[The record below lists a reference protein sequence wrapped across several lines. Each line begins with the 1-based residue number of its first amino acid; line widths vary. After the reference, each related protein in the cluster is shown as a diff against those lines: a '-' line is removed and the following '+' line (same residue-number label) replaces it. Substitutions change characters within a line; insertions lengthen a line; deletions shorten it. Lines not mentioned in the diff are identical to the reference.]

1 MMNKAITE
9 LKEYSLWRTS
19 IDIIP
24 QRITEIEEKMIALG
38 GGGADSPVMSS
49 GNKREERLVAY
60 IDEKNE
66 LERTLEINKAKQKY
80 IEKGL
85 SMLTDTERKV
95 LEVFYMSGMKYSDAM
110 EKLVL
115 ENVYSESQIERI
127 KADALRKYSLCVFGR

>member
-1 MMNKAITE
+1 MNKAITE

-38 GGGADSPVMSS
+38 GGGANSPVMSS

>member
-1 MMNKAITE
+1 MNKAITE